1 MHNSEDLAQCS
12 GDNVPHNTSSRR
24 RFHLLCNFFNRR
36 TTSAELV
43 QPVNDRR
50 EPGGGLADE
59 NEDIEVIEIAVY
71 DAFAAVDQGAIVDA
85 KTLIALMWF
94 RNRRLQT

>member
-1 MHNSEDLAQCS
+1 MD
-12 GDNVPHNTSSRR
+12 
-24 RFHLLCNFFNRR
+24 
-36 TTSAELV
+36 
-43 QPVNDRR
+43 DRR
-50 EPGGGLADE
+50 ELGGGLADE
-59 NEDIEVIEIAVY
+59 NEDIEVIEIAVD